1 MSCTF
6 VEKNSMK
13 SPVLDKSI
21 EIICRE
27 LTGIISWNDFTEFSA
42 AKNENEKVTQTIFR
56 TYNGDKLSRLI
67 LEQYTVNSK
76 AYGVVLT
83 IYPRPEFGIPIFT
96 FQLGGQ
102 IPDRVIFVLD
112 IIPVVKKAAIPELKD
127 LYLKYSSEMQ
137 NLGTSQDWM
146 NQIASDNAL
155 VCQYKPLEP
164 DQITNALT
172 DYLKIWIEKFYLPAE
187 LNTGEQDRE
196 TAIETILR
204 FKKILHA
211 NDAGIDIYLKKFG
224 KPMVAAIEDA
234 AFGSEPSLGTSTENE
249 EIVPEPVVD
258 NKTENSSLK
267 WADDAEQYLLEAPK
281 FVRSKIRANA
291 EKKAMELGIKLITAE
306 FIENLRK

>member
-1 MSCTF
+1 MPLNIYTRSERERLGPFEFCTR
-6 VEKNSMK
+6 
-13 SPVLDKSI
+13 D
-21 EIICRE
+21 
-27 LTGIISWNDFTEFSA
+27 
-42 AKNENEKVTQTIFR
+42 NEKVTQTIFR

-83 IYPRPEFGIPIFT
+83 IYPKSEFGIPIFT

-112 IIPVVKKAAIPELKD
+112 IIPLIKMEPISELKD
-127 LYLKYSSEMQ
+127 LFLKYSSEMQ

-146 NQIASDNAL
+146 NQIASEHAL
-155 VCQYKPLEP
+155 VCQYRPLEP
-164 DQITNALT
+164 DQITNALA
-172 DYLKIWIEKFYLPAE
+172 DYLQIWKEKFYMPAE
-187 LNTGEQDRE
+187 PNSGEQDRKA
-196 TAIETILR
+196 AIETILR

-234 AFGSEPSLGTSTENE
+234 AFGSEPSLGNSSENE
-249 EIVPEPVVD
+249 EIASEPVG
-258 NKTENSSLK
+258 NSDTDSGTLK
-267 WADDAEQYLLEAPK
+267 WTGDAEQYLLEAPK
-281 FVRSKIRANA
+281 FVRAKIRENA
-291 EKKAMELGIKLITAE
+291 EKKAMELGIKIITAE